1 MVNRVHI
8 QLKANDRSYFAI
20 LKKEV
25 HALAVSGGFSA
36 RKVGEI
42 DIIVAEMVTNLV
54 KHAGGGDLL
63 VKLIEE
69 EGIQGLEIIAIDNGV
84 GMTDVTRM
92 VADGVSTKNTLGQ
105 GLGAMKRLA
114 DIFQVYS
121 LKDWGTAILCRIFEE
136 PLPKFRKQAK
146 VEIRT
151 VMIPK
156 AGETECGD
164 GFSAIVTDDAVK
176 LFLGDGL
183 GHGPE
188 AAKAVLTAIEVFTQC
203 NETVPSEI
211 IRRMNEAVKKTRGLV
226 GTVAVYSISER
237 KWRLCGVGNIA
248 TRINSH
254 LSSRSYN
261 AYNGIIGLNVPN
273 TLMNQEVAYEE
284 GQHIILCSD
293 GIKSRW
299 ETYKYPAIL
308 RYDASLFA
316 ASLLKDFARH
326 TDDMSVAVCKING

>member
-1 MVNRVHI
+1 MVNRVHV

-25 HALAVSGGFSA
+25 HALAVAGGFSTVKA
-36 RKVGEI
+36 GEI

-63 VKLIEE
+63 VKLVEE
-69 EGIQGLEIIAIDNGV
+69 DGIQGMELISIDNGI

-92 VADGVSTKNTLGQ
+92 VADGISTKNTLGQ

-114 DIFQVYS
+114 DVFQVYS
-121 LKDWGTAILCRIFEE
+121 LKDWGTVILCRIFEE
-136 PLPKFRKQAK
+136 PLRKYRKQSK

-151 VMIPK
+151 AMIPK
-156 AGETECGD
+156 PGETECGD
-164 GFSAIVTDDAVK
+164 GFSALVTDDTIK
-176 LFLGDGL
+176 LFMADGL

-188 AAKAVLTAIEVFTQC
+188 AAKAVMTAIESFTNC
-203 NETVPSEI
+203 NEMLPSEI
-211 IRRMNEAVKKTRGLV
+211 IRKINEDVKKTRGLV
-226 GTVAVYSISER
+226 GTVAVYTTQEM
-237 KWRLCGVGNIA
+237 KWRVCGIGNIS

-254 LSSRSYN
+254 LGSKYYN

-273 TLMNQEVAYEE
+273 KLMNQEVPFEE
-284 GQHIILCSD
+284 GQHVILCSD

-316 ASLLKDFARH
+316 ASLLKDFARY
-326 TDDMSVAVCKING
+326 TDDMSVAVCKLNG